1 MEGNCG
7 KILMYLSEKSNTYM
21 RIAMIGQKG
30 IPAAKAQGGGVETH
44 VEMLATHLQQRGHHV
59 TVYVRPYAN
68 PERKKSWNRIKLI
81 TLPTIRRKHLDAIV
95 HVFLSSIHVLFQD
108 VDIVHYHGVGA
119 STLSWIPRVF
129 KPGTK
134 IIATFHSHDRLNR
147 KWKWLARTYL
157 TFGEWTINRFPH
169 QTITV
174 SHNLQLFCRK
184 MYGRDAAYIPN
195 AVEVPSKIS
204 GTSYL
209 KDIGVKPNE
218 YLITLGRLTPVKAY
232 EFAIAAFSEIETD
245 KKLLIIGEAP
255 PDSVEYKFKLERMAA
270 KDERVIMLGE
280 KTGEELEQLLAHCY
294 CMVHPSK
301 VEGLAFVILEAMSH
315 GKLVVMSDIPANRE
329 LVDHSGITFPVGDV
343 DKLREVLQWLISDP
357 VLVKIRGTRAIDVV
371 RRLYNWDYIT
381 EKTESE
387 YEKLLTHNT

>member
-1 MEGNCG
+1 MQVHPAAVMRNVCLTSQFQDHGLDTPQE
-7 KILMYLSEKSNTYM
+7 
-21 RIAMIGQKG
+21 RIAAGKKETG
-30 IPAAKAQGGGVETH
+30 I
-44 VEMLATHLQQRGHHV
+44 V
-59 TVYVRPYAN
+59 T
-68 PERKKSWNRIKLI
+68 
-81 TLPTIRRKHLDAIV
+81 
-95 HVFLSSIHVLFQD
+95 LSSYHEGGHV
-108 VDIVHYHGVGA
+108 
-119 STLSWIPRVF
+119 
-129 KPGTK
+129 
-134 IIATFHSHDRLNR
+134 IIQIKDDGR
-147 KWKWLARTYL
+147 
-157 TFGEWTINRFPH
+157 GINREK
-169 QTITV
+169 V
-174 SHNLQLFCRK
+174 
-184 MYGRDAAYIPN
+184 
-195 AVEVPSKIS
+195 
-204 GTSYL
+204 
-209 KDIGVKPNE
+209 
-218 YLITLGRLTPVKAY
+218 
-232 EFAIAAFSEIETD
+232 
-245 KKLLIIGEAP
+245 
-255 PDSVEYKFKLERMAA
+255 AA